1 MSDPSRTNLL
11 ASRSGRRVL
20 FAALYLSE
28 GAPIGFIWWALPT
41 RLREDG
47 VPVSEIASLAAFSV
61 LPWALK
67 FLWAPLVDTL
77 RTDRWGLRAWIIFA
91 QLMMGLTL
99 IPLFDGS
106 ILANVSLLRWLL
118 FTHALCAAT
127 QDVAVDAL
135 CISTVPTVE
144 RGTLNGLM
152 QAAMLLGRALFGGGS
167 LLIFGLLGHRIVIAM
182 LIIATWTSTILVVLA
197 VRESVAPDDGSSPRR
212 LEGFL
217 HSLSSAVCSPATWLG
232 LVFAATAGAGFE
244 AIGAVAGP
252 FLIDRGL
259 ARDTVGIFFAG
270 PTIVLMLAG
279 SLLWGWASN
288 RDGRRSVSARMIAAL
303 SAAGLFLALAA
314 WRSSDTSHVAVI
326 SALSMLYFMMGLFT
340 AASYTLLMNITDPR
354 LGATQFSAFMGATNF
369 CEAWSAMVG
378 GRLVDSLGYPA
389 MFAIMSGLT
398 LVAIPTLR
406 GLSEAQSRAQHAG
419 RMPV

>member
-11 ASRSGRRVL
+11 ASRAGRRVL
-20 FAALYLSE
+20 FAALYFSE
-28 GAPIGFIWWALPT
+28 GAPIGFIWWAVPT
-41 RLREDG
+41 RLREEG
-47 VPVSEIASLAAFSV
+47 VPVGEIASLAAFSV

-77 RTDRWGLRAWIIFA
+77 RTDRWGLRAWIISA

-99 IPLFDGS
+99 IPLFDDS
-106 ILANVSLLRWLL
+106 ILTNVSMLKWVL
-118 FTHALCAAT
+118 FAHALCAAT

-135 CISTVPTVE
+135 CIASVPKVE
-144 RGTLNGLM
+144 RGSLNGLM

-167 LLIFGLLGHRIVIAM
+167 LLLFGLLGHRVVIAM
-182 LIIATWTSTILVVLA
+182 LITATWISTVLVLLA
-197 VRESVAPDDGSSPRR
+197 VRESATSVDRCSPRQ
-212 LEGFL
+212 LAGFL
-217 HSLSSAVCSPATWLG
+217 GILRSALSSRSTWLG
-232 LVFAATAGAGFE
+232 LIFAATAGAGFE

-259 ARDTVGIFFAG
+259 ARDTVGVFFAG
-270 PTIVLMLAG
+270 PTIALMLAG
-279 SLLWGWASN
+279 SLLWGWASS

-326 SALSMLYFMMGLFT
+326 SALSILYFMMGLFT

-378 GRLVDSLGYPA
+378 GRIVDWLGYPA
-389 MFAIMSGLT
+389 MFAIMSCLT

-406 GLSEAQSRAQHAG
+406 SLSVAQWREQETSTAPA
-419 RMPV
+419 